1 MGGHN
6 FPLIDPGGEVP
17 PEGFNTTPGGD
28 IDAILVANG
37 REPEWHQ
44 RGYPSYAAYVA
55 AVGKESATQA
65 RLRDAE
71 TAHQLALAA
80 TAGSSAGATIQ
91 SALIRAGL
99 DSQQLLASIEQ
110 EKAKLAE
117 NVRQFGVTQGLA
129 EAKFEWEQ
137 AVATGDRDS
146 AERWKQR
153 YFQLDAAKD
162 TRDEG
167 RFGLEQGRFGLE
179 QRRADL
185 DDRRFGLEQNRDVRE
200 QNELAF
206 RYLQSLMESRRGPQD
221 WVDYW
226 YRSRGQ
232 TPPAGSEPVAFEDA
246 LPPWAQPRALPATQS
261 AATTSTNFGA
271 AGAPAAAAAIPTA
284 AGTTGPALPAWAGGG
299 RIWRLPSGVQ
309 VEGPTESPA
318 EGAVP
323 IGLITSGPKSKPRW
337 DWARTPSEV
346 VPRPTVTI
354 DGGRRVTIGSPEYET
369 WANAPRVPAWLA
381 GAGR

>member
-1 MGGHN
+1 MSIGVFDPRDLGGPGFLN
-6 FPLIDPGGEVP
+6 EDTGDPDLD
-17 PEGFNTTPGGD
+17 D
-28 IDAILVANG
+28 ILNALG
-37 REPEWHQ
+37 REPEWRR
-44 RGYPSYAAYVA
+44 RGYPSPEAYAA
-55 AVGKESATQA
+55 AVGAREAQES
-65 RLRDAE
+65 RLRDAQIAQALAQ
-71 TAHQLALAA
+71 TANVGSATGVSLARLGLDREQALAA
-80 TAGSSAGATIQ
+80 I
-91 SALIRAGL
+91 
-99 DSQQLLASIEQ
+99 
-110 EKAKLAE
+110 AE
-117 NVRQFGVTQGLA
+117 NVRQFNETLGFNKGRFNAEQGLA
-129 EAKFEWEQ
+129 EAKFEWER
-137 AVATGDRDS
+137 AVNAGDRDS

-162 TRDEG
+162 TREEG

-185 DDRRFGLEQNRDVRE
+185 EDRRFGLEQNRDVRE

-206 RYLQSLMESRRGPQD
+206 RYLQSLMESRKGPQD

-246 LPPWAQPRALPATQS
+246 LPPWAQPRALPAAQS

-271 AGAPAAAAAIPTA
+271 AAAPAAAAAIPTA
-284 AGTTGPALPAWAGGG
+284 TGTTGPTLPAWAGGG

-369 WANAPRVPAWLA
+369 WANAPRWLP